1 MAALSFLRPGLE
13 PFPGYRL
20 THCLGSGGFG
30 EVWAAQAGGRGVRAL
45 KFLPCDSG
53 LSAAREIR
61 SLQAIH
67 QLEHPN
73 LIRMEHIWCY
83 QTCVVVAME
92 LAEGSLWDLAES
104 YHANLGSPVVPE
116 HACLLFCEAADAL
129 DYLNARNHWINGR
142 CVAIQHC
149 DVKPANLLLINDSIR
164 LADFGLATLMAT
176 ELETRQRAG
185 TLDYAAPEM
194 FQGHVSNH
202 SDQYALAVSYCL
214 IRGGRLPFPDSPH
227 SFDARYVRPRPDLS
241 MLTLAER
248 TLIVRAL
255 DPVPQN
261 RWPNCKSL
269 FDRISR
275 LFCETVD
282 PRTGKSKSGL
292 RRVSKAIS

>member
-1 MAALSFLRPGLE
+1 MPALSFLRAGLE

-20 THCLGSGGFG
+20 THCLGSGAYG
-30 EVWAAQAGGRGVRAL
+30 EVWAAQIGHGRLLAL

-61 SLQAIH
+61 SLQAIR

-92 LAEGSLWDLAES
+92 MAEGSLWDLAES
-104 YHANLGSPVVPE
+104 YHANLGTPVVPE

-149 DVKPANLLLINDSIR
+149 DIKPANLLVLDDSIKVC
-164 LADFGLATLMAT
+164 DFGLATLMAT
-176 ELETRQRAG
+176 ELETRHRAG
-185 TLDYAAPEM
+185 TPDYAAPEV
-194 FQGHVSNH
+194 FHGHVSNH
-202 SDQYALAVSYCL
+202 TDQYALAVSFCL
-214 IRGGRLPFPDSPH
+214 IRGGRLPFSDTPP

-248 TLIVRAL
+248 PLIARAL

-261 RWPNCKSL
+261 RWPTCKAL

-275 LFCETVD
+275 LFCEVD
-282 PRTGKSKSGL
+282 PRTGKTKSG
-292 RRVSKAIS
+292 RISKAIS